1 MLEQFLLDH
10 FAGRASLVQQNVAHT
25 FKPWQEYGHDA
36 DKIEKDNHNSHEAN
50 RSLLDLPEMRR
61 DALRS

>member
-36 DKIEKDNHNSHEAN
+36 DKFPVS
-50 RSLLDLPEMRR
+50 
-61 DALRS
+61 